1 MFLRVRG
8 LFIVVVVFA
17 ALEASVVG
25 ATPDARFPVVD
36 AGTRQAAARKPPP
49 KKPRKPSLVEVV
61 FPDGIRSLDGSGNN
75 VKHPNWG
82 RAFTLYTRVAGANY
96 ADGLGAMVGGPS
108 PRYVSN
114 RIFNDIAQNLFSENN
129 VTEFA
134 PAWGQFLDH
143 TFGLRQV
150 GSERIP
156 IQFDSSDPLEDFVNS
171 FGAIDFARTPAA
183 PNSGATSPRA
193 QINTVNSFINAWSVY
208 GGTLT
213 RLEWLREGPVD
224 GDMSNNGPHLVTG
237 PNRYLPRATARG
249 NAAKAP
255 AMELQGRLMGA
266 PDAAVVAGDVRANEN
281 IALTSMHTLFM
292 REHNRIVN
300 ELPRSLPAEVRFQIA
315 RRVVGAEIQYITYN
329 EFLPALGVK
338 LDAYTGYKPNVNPS
352 LANEFAVVGYR
363 AHSLIH
369 GELEIR
375 GDLSRFPAEKADALR
390 ALGIVIQVAGDD
402 VRMEVPLNVA
412 FGNPDLLPLLGLAPV
427 LSTLARDPQYK
438 NDEQFDD
445 QLRSVLFQVPAPGV
459 ADPSACLDGSGLP
472 NCFNG
477 VVDLGAIDIARARDH
492 GVPYYNDLRAA
503 YGLPRKE
510 SFAAITGESTEQFPT
525 TDPLIDAANPLAD
538 RNILDFVQLLDRAGN
553 GLDPRT
559 GAAGSD
565 AVVGFRRTSLAAR
578 L

>member
-1 MFLRVRG
+1 
-8 LFIVVVVFA
+8 
-17 ALEASVVG
+17 
-25 ATPDARFPVVD
+25 
-36 AGTRQAAARKPPP
+36 
-49 KKPRKPSLVEVV
+49 
-61 FPDGIRSLDGSGNN
+61 
-75 VKHPNWG
+75 
-82 RAFTLYTRVAGANY
+82 
-96 ADGLGAMVGGPS
+96 
-108 PRYVSN
+108 
-114 RIFNDIAQNLFSENN
+114 
-129 VTEFA
+129 
-134 PAWGQFLDH
+134 
-143 TFGLRQV
+143 
-150 GSERIP
+150 
-156 IQFDSSDPLEDFVNS
+156 
-171 FGAIDFARTPAA
+171 
-183 PNSGATSPRA
+183 
-193 QINTVNSFINAWSVY
+193 
-208 GGTLT
+208 
-213 RLEWLREGPVD
+213 
-224 GDMSNNGPHLVTG
+224 
-237 PNRYLPRATARG
+237 
-249 NAAKAP
+249 
-255 AMELQGRLMGA
+255 MELQGRLMGA

-352 LANEFAVVGYR
+352 LSNEFAVVGYR

-369 GELEIR
+369 GELEVR

-390 ALGIVIQVAGDD
+390 ALGIVIQVADDD

-492 GVPYYNDLRAA
+492 GVPYYNDLRTA

-559 GAAGSD
+559 GAAGTD
-565 AVVGFRRTSLAAR
+565 AVVGIRRTTLAAR
-578 L
+578 LKGVYGDVGTLDPIVGMLAEPHLPGSELGELQHAIWKRQFQALRDGDRFFYVNDRSLRIIQKMFDVGYKTTLKGVIIRNTELGQKDLQPNVFRGRR